1 MEKDIIVRLHKDF
14 EQSVYK
20 DEDSGLEFWLARE
33 LQNLLGYAQWRSFEA
48 VIEKAKTA
56 CKNSGH
62 NPQDHFAQ
70 TRKMVDIG
78 SDAKRQIDDIAL
90 TRYACYL
97 IAQNGDPSK
106 DAIAFA
112 QTYFAV
118 QTRKQEVIE
127 KRIAEIER
135 LNARRKLSISE
146 KELSGI
152 IYERLSDEK
161 SFARIRS
168 KGDMALFGSKT
179 TEQMKDRLKIP
190 KGRPLADFLPTITI
204 KAKDFANEITNF
216 NIKRDD
222 LRTETGI
229 TKEHVKNNQGV
240 RKLLI
245 KRNIKPEE
253 LPPAE
258 DVKKIERK
266 LASEQKKLI
275 TKAEPLDTIED
286 KSQNNL

>member
-1 MEKDIIVRLHKDF
+1 MEKAIIVKLHKDF

-20 DEDSGLEFWLARE
+20 EENTGMEFWLARD
-33 LQNLLGYAQWRSFEA
+33 LQNLLGYSQWRSFES
-48 VIEKAKTA
+48 VIDKAIVA

-62 NPQDHFAQ
+62 NPDDHFAR
-70 TRKMVDIG
+70 TRKMVDLG
-78 SDAKRQIDDIAL
+78 SGAKREIEDIAL

-118 QTRKQEVIE
+118 QTRKQEIIE
-127 KRIAEIER
+127 QRIAEIER
-135 LNARRKLSISE
+135 FNARRKLALSE

-152 IYERLSDEK
+152 IYERLQNEQ

-168 KGDMALFGSKT
+168 KGDTALFGKT
-179 TEQMKDRLKIP
+179 TGEMKERLNIP
-190 KGRPLADFLPTITI
+190 QSRALADFLPTITI

-222 LRTETGI
+222 LRTESKI
-229 TKEHVKNNQGV
+229 TREHVKNNQEV

-245 KRNIKPEE
+245 KRSIKPEE

-258 DVKKIERK
+258 DVKKVERRL
-266 LASEQKKLI
+266 LAEQKKLN
-275 TKAEPLDTIED
+275 KAEPLA
-286 KSQNNL
+286 

>member
-1 MEKDIIVRLHKDF
+1 MEKEIIIRLHKDF
-14 EQSVYK
+14 EQSLFK
-20 DEDSGLEFWLARE
+20 DQETGVEFWLARN
-33 LQNLLGYAQWRSFEA
+33 LQNLLGYTKWENFAK
-48 VIEKAKTA
+48 VIEKAKTS
-56 CKNSGH
+56 CKTSGFEAS
-62 NPQDHFAQ
+62 DHFLDI
-70 TRKMVDIG
+70 RKMVDLG
-78 SDAKRQIDDIAL
+78 SGAKREIEDIAL

-106 DAIAFA
+106 DQIAFA

-118 QTRKQEVIE
+118 QTRKQEIIE

-168 KGDMALFGSKT
+168 KGDTALFGGKT
-179 TEQMKDRLKIP
+179 TERMKQKLKIP
-190 KGRPLADFLPTITI
+190 KSRALADFLPTITI

-222 LRTETGI
+222 LRTESGI
-229 TKEHVKNNQGV
+229 TGEHVKNNQEV

-258 DVKKIERK
+258 DAKKLERK
-266 LASEQKKLI
+266 LAAEQKKLI
-275 TKAEPLDTIED
+275 TKAKPLDV
-286 KSQNNL
+286 SQNE